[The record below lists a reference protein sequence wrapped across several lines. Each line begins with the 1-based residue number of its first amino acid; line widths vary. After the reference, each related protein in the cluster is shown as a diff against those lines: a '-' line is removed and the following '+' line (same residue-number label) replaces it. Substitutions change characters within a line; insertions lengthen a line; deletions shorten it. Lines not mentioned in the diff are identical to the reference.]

1 MAPSPGYQ
9 IAQSCSP
16 VSASATGDF
25 PGGGAWRFAGYQV
38 TQRCNPGTRSRFNR
52 VLNRVNNRLIAG
64 TAAHIAF

>member
-25 PGGGAWRFAGYQV
+25 PE
-38 TQRCNPGTRSRFNR
+38 
-52 VLNRVNNRLIAG
+52 
-64 TAAHIAF
+64 AAHCAFSGLPNRTTL